1 MAAVLTLRRY
11 GHNGRLL
18 LPLVKAV
25 TGYIR
30 PLMHKGQLSAALQV
44 DVAEMLLSASRFSDS
59 TWKQLSIGLAAELV
73 SEPKDSY
80 SLYLARW
87 ARQRQL
93 CFSKEPLDASSLF
106 KPDNPRSNAQ
116 LGELLLRQ
124 ATVFMDQRMWSQAL
138 NVLNNFT
145 PFSNQPSTQEKPM
158 IQKKEFLIARIHHL
172 KGEFIEA
179 KDAYVKLVCDMERWE
194 TGDACLLTSR
204 LADTDIEL
212 GNFDNAVARCT
223 ADLDLWDTQGWGDRP
238 KVYCIRISLAD
249 AWLQQ
254 GMFLEAE
261 KIYHSLKVSLIGQGK
276 LPRNAEINYI
286 RILFSLARA
295 AHSQRDW
302 ELAYSRWTEMK
313 AYGSWEGDFVELAI
327 CSSLSVVCN
336 NLKYHEEA
344 QQNAT
349 RAMVL
354 RTIGVV
360 AQFWIPLL
368 HRWVKDMLH
377 RIQAW
382 RN

>member
-1 MAAVLTLRRY
+1 MAAVLTVRRY

-30 PLMHKGQLSAALQV
+30 PLLDKGQLSAALQA
-44 DVAEMLLSASRFSDS
+44 DIAEMLLSASRFSDS
-59 TWKQLSIGLAAELV
+59 TWKQQSIGLAVELV

-80 SLYLARW
+80 SVYLARW

-106 KPDNPRSNAQ
+106 KANDPRSNAQ
-116 LGELLLRQ
+116 LGELLICQ
-124 ATVFMDQRMWSQAL
+124 ATVFMDQRMWGEAL
-138 NVLNNFT
+138 NMLNNFA
-145 PFSNQPSTQEKPM
+145 PFSHQPSTQEKPV

-172 KGEFIEA
+172 KGEFIQA

-212 GNFDNAVARCT
+212 GNCDSAVERCT
-223 ADLDLWDTQGWGDRP
+223 RDLDLWDTQGWGDRP

-249 AWLQQ
+249 ALLQQ
-254 GMFLEAE
+254 DKFLEAE
-261 KIYHSLKVSLIGQGK
+261 KIYQPLKVCLASQGK

-295 AHSQRDW
+295 AHSRYDW
-302 ELAYSRWTEMK
+302 ELAYSRWREME
-313 AYGSWEGDFVELAI
+313 AYGSWGADFVELAI

-336 NLKYHEEA
+336 SLKRHAEA
-344 QQNAT
+344 QEYAT
-349 RAMVL
+349 RAMAL
-354 RTIGVV
+354 QNIGVAV
-360 AQFWIPLL
+360 QFWIPLL

-377 RIQAW
+377 ISKPG
-382 RN
+382 